1 MMFNIQS
8 ISIRFAR
15 RQFALV
21 PIGKLFQIFLVLGLV
36 QLSNI
41 GLVKAGTSNLTENV
55 KLQYR
60 AELNCRFVDEN
71 LTLVLVYG
79 VDSYLLSGTRYDVL
93 QSKLKL
99 ATSGDRDVTKIY
111 QVDFGSSDLEGQFMI
126 AYQSTVSDEKIPIR
140 GLSSSEAIWAF
151 STTSTAFTVPLSFI
165 MASPLTEVGDKQQFD
180 HPSIGQWEIVIEDI
194 IANQQIT

>member
-1 MMFNIQS
+1 MIFNTQS
-8 ISIRFAR
+8 ISIQFAR
-15 RQFALV
+15 RQLALL

-60 AELNCRFVDEN
+60 AELDCRFVDEN
-71 LTLVLVYG
+71 LTLVLVYE

-99 ATSGDRDVTKIY
+99 ATSGDRDVTKTY
-111 QVDFGSSDLEGQFMI
+111 QADQRRNSLG
-126 AYQSTVSDEKIPIR
+126 
-140 GLSSSEAIWAF
+140 
-151 STTSTAFTVPLSFI
+151 
-165 MASPLTEVGDKQQFD
+165 
-180 HPSIGQWEIVIEDI
+180 
-194 IANQQIT
+194 QQISQSFRRASLW